1 MESII
6 DTSSNSQRVRPQPS
20 EKLVR
25 LVVQKQNVGLGK
37 RGIISSMAFEGQVSR
52 FVVGLMFLGLF
63 ASCRPNTPPK
73 MAATRVTG
81 ASMSPTIWGESIEV
95 LCPACTIHWRVN
107 WQVAMRPQR
116 PFPCWNCGHTIDH
129 AHFTDLEYSKNR
141 SSDHVIID
149 GDAYR
154 HASPQVDQIVAIGNS
169 QAVRIKRIVAVAG
182 DVVSS
187 QDGVLYRNDRPVV
200 SDAPWIAVHDDRHRD
215 RDKSWWAFDET
226 TSAQV
231 AEKTFNGFRIEM
243 TPSDEDFPS
252 RSPLPAVRLLYQHRS
267 PYNGLR
273 PERVGD
279 DYPGN
284 LNETRPLHPVDSL
297 GLRVTF
303 DVDQA
308 TELRCWLWKSTG
320 PRFETHRLSLGTH
333 ALQVRWHDTESTKSE
348 LMRAETGTAPL
359 SLGKLQPICIE
370 VLKGALHIRHLQ
382 VERPIQY
389 TIDTRRSDAIKL
401 PVLLQADQYF
411 VVGDNVPVS
420 IDSRYEGPIDR
431 SDIMGRVSTHKVQR

>member
-6 DTSSNSQRVRPQPS
+6 DTSSNSQRVRPQQS
-20 EKLVR
+20 EKLAR
-25 LVVQKQNVGLGK
+25 LVVLERIVGLGK

-63 ASCRPNTPPK
+63 ASCRPNSPPK

-81 ASMSPTIWGESIEV
+81 ASMSPTIWGEWIEV
-95 LCPACTIHWRVN
+95 SCPACTNHWRAN
-107 WQVAMRPQR
+107 WQVAMRPKR

-129 AHFTDLEYSKNR
+129 ARFTDLEYSKNR
-141 SSDHVIID
+141 SGDQVIID
-149 GDAYR
+149 GDAYQK
-154 HASPQVDQIVAIGNS
+154 ASPQIDEVVAIGNS

-187 QDGVLYRNDRPVV
+187 RDGVLYRNDRPVV
-200 SDAPWIAVHDDRHRD
+200 SDAPWIVVHDDRHRD
-215 RDKSWWAFDET
+215 RDESWWAFDEPT
-226 TSAQV
+226 HVQV
-231 AEKTFNGFRIEM
+231 AEKTFDGFRVVI
-243 TPSDEDFPS
+243 TPREEDSPPK
-252 RSPLPAVRLLYQHRS
+252 SPLPPARLFYRHRS

-273 PERVGD
+273 PEPVGD
-279 DYPGN
+279 DYPAN
-284 LNETRPLHPVDSL
+284 LNESRPLHPVDSL
-297 GLRVTF
+297 GLQVTF
-303 DVDQA
+303 DVDQV
-308 TELRCWLWKSTG
+308 TEHRCWLWKSTG
-320 PRFETHRLSLGTH
+320 PRCETHRLSPGTH
-333 ALQVRWHDTESTKSE
+333 ALQIRWQDAEAKKSE
-348 LMRAETGTAPL
+348 LMQDEVGNVPP

-370 VLKGALHIRHLQ
+370 VLEGSLHIRHLQ

-389 TIDTRRSDAIKL
+389 TIDTQRSDVIKL
-401 PVLLQADQYF
+401 PRLLKADQYF